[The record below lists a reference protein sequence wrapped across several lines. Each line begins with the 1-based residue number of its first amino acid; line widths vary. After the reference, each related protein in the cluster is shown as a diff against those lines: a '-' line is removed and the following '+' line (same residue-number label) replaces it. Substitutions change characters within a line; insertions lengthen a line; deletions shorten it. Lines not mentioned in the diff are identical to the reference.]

1 MKTYKTS
8 RIIANKI
15 SSIFQKNKISFKDS
29 NELFT
34 GKLAVKKFDADLSS
48 NSFTI
53 VSLTHYEMCLI
64 HQYLRL
70 QSKKSGDYRKNVYL
84 PEDYRVNAIIG
95 TLTKKTLNHIGQ
107 QYIKD
112 LENLTMLNFEN
123 FSKEE
128 RMFITSYEGSL
139 PFSKLPSNFV
149 NNTNLLSYL
158 QGKRVLVISN
168 YSELIKIQHLNQKKL
183 HPKINKNSSFE
194 VLTINP
200 DLLFHEK
207 EAFTLFEKLDALKV
221 EILKYY
227 FDVALINLS
236 VLNLPVAS
244 FISTLHRNSLA
255 LGNEIYQIFGIAKDS
270 AEKSKH
276 DDHWVDL
283 SSYRSGNEDT
293 FLATGIIGSPIKT
306 KRTRRHKH
314 VH

>member
-1 MKTYKTS
+1 MKTYKIS

-112 LENLTMLNFEN
+112 LEN
-123 FSKEE
+123 
-128 RMFITSYEGSL
+128 
-139 PFSKLPSNFV
+139 
-149 NNTNLLSYL
+149 
-158 QGKRVLVISN
+158 
-168 YSELIKIQHLNQKKL
+168 
-183 HPKINKNSSFE
+183 
-194 VLTINP
+194 
-200 DLLFHEK
+200 
-207 EAFTLFEKLDALKV
+207 
-221 EILKYY
+221 
-227 FDVALINLS
+227 
-236 VLNLPVAS
+236 
-244 FISTLHRNSLA
+244 
-255 LGNEIYQIFGIAKDS
+255 
-270 AEKSKH
+270 
-276 DDHWVDL
+276 
-283 SSYRSGNEDT
+283 SGNM
-293 FLATGIIGSPIKT
+293 
-306 KRTRRHKH
+306 
-314 VH
+314 